1 MCVCVQLC
9 KYCLKGRRG
18 ACGSYGGDSLHTH
31 TTWSHFL
38 PFTCRVQRSGNSLCF
53 GQLMP
58 PSLVDLPEFSRLH
71 L

>member
-1 MCVCVQLC
+1 MGLTVVTV
-9 KYCLKGRRG
+9 YT
-18 ACGSYGGDSLHTH
+18 HTH
-31 TTWSHFL
+31 TTWSLSF
-38 PFTCRVQRSGNSLCF
+38 PCRVQHSGNSLCF